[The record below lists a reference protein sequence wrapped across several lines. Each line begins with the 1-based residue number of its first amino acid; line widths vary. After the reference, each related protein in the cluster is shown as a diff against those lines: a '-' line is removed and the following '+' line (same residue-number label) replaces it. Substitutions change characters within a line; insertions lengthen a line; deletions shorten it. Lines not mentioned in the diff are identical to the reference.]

1 MPSFTLFSPNTEGK
15 QAERLRK
22 FLESNVPS
30 TRDLGPAVSRWT
42 LPSNL
47 TQVST
52 FYIPSDLITFSACQ
66 RTCFLCHNRYNRFQE
81 GAGLPALVC
90 PNVVM
95 FPGVR
100 MEIVGIVNVCVCVQA
115 RVFFFFFQ
123 IRARWPCM
131 FVRTSVR
138 TSARFIT
145 PQAESTDG
153 KCDAG

>member
-1 MPSFTLFSPNTEGK
+1 MPSFTPFSPNTEGK

-22 FLESNVPS
+22 LLESNVPS
-30 TRDLGPAVSRWT
+30 TRDRGPAVSRWT

-52 FYIPSDLITFSACQ
+52 FYIPSDLITFPACQ
-66 RTCFLCHNRYNRFQE
+66 RTCFLCHNRYSRFQE
-81 GAGLPALVC
+81 GAGLPVLVC
-90 PNVVM
+90 PHVVM

-100 MEIVGIVNVCVCVQA
+100 MEIVGIVNVCVCT
-115 RVFFFFFQ
+115 RTGDFFFL
-123 IRARWPCM
+123 IRAQWPCM
-131 FVRTSVR
+131 FARTCVR

>member
-1 MPSFTLFSPNTEGK
+1 MPSFTPFSPNTEGK

-30 TRDLGPAVSRWT
+30 TRDRGPAVSHWT

-52 FYIPSDLITFSACQ
+52 FYIPSDLITFPACQ

-81 GAGLPALVC
+81 GAGLSVLVC

-95 FPGVR
+95 FPGVC
-100 MEIVGIVNVCVCVQA
+100 MEIVGIVNVCVCAHTGTVA
-115 RVFFFFFQ
+115 LHVCTYM
-123 IRARWPCM
+123 RAHICAIHYS
-131 FVRTSVR
+131 TSGE
-138 TSARFIT
+138 F
-145 PQAESTDG
+145 G
-153 KCDAG
+153 WKM

>member
-1 MPSFTLFSPNTEGK
+1 MPSFTPFSPSTEGK

-30 TRDLGPAVSRWT
+30 TRDRGPAVSRWT

-52 FYIPSDLITFSACQ
+52 FYIPSHLITFPACQ
-66 RTCFLCHNRYNRFQE
+66 RTCFLCHNRYNRFHE
-81 GAGLPALVC
+81 GAGLPGLVC

-100 MEIVGIVNVCVCVQA
+100 TEIVGTANVCVHA
-115 RVFFFFFQ
+115 RVFFFNTGTVALHVCAYM
-123 IRARWPCM
+123 RAHICAIHYS
-131 FVRTSVR
+131 TSG
-138 TSARFIT
+138 
-145 PQAESTDG
+145 EYG
-153 KCDAG
+153 WKM

>member
-1 MPSFTLFSPNTEGK
+1 MPSFTPFSPNAEGK

-22 FLESNVPS
+22 FLESNVQS
-30 TRDLGPAVSRWT
+30 TRDRGPTVSRWT

-52 FYIPSDLITFSACQ
+52 FYIPSHLITFPACQ
-66 RTCFLCHNRYNRFQE
+66 RTCFLCHNRYNCFQE
-81 GAGLPALVC
+81 GAGLPVLVC

-95 FPGVR
+95 FAGVR
-100 MEIVGIVNVCVCVQA
+100 MEIVGIVNVCACGC
-115 RVFFFFFQ
+115 FFFSL
-123 IRARWPCM
+123 RAQRPCM
-131 FVRTSVR
+131 FVRTCMR

-145 PQAESTDG
+145 PQAQSTDG